1 MGPPGEITAPNVTN
15 RPSLGEDMYSREKAP
30 VTRGLGSLTEPAKGR
45 AEPISPEG
53 RRTVAVEFELSGPD
67 HDALITGGMPSQLI
81 DTDPEESAEWR
92 ASFDALLENAGPTRA
107 RYVMLSLLQR
117 AAEKS
122 VGVPSLRNSDYINT
136 IPPERE
142 PDFPGDEAMERRI
155 RAYMRWN
162 AAMLVHRAQRPGVGV
177 GGHISSYA
185 SSASLYE
192 VGFNHF
198 FRGKDHPGG
207 GDQIFYQGHASPGMY
222 ARAFLEGRLSEDQ
235 LDGFR
240 QERSHPAG
248 GLSSYPHPRLMPDFW
263 EFPTVSMGLGPLNA
277 IYQARFNRY
286 LQARGIK
293 DTSDQHV
300 WAFLGDGET
309 DEVESLGAI
318 GLAAREELDNLTF
331 VVNCNLQRL
340 DGPVRGNGKI
350 IQELESYFRGAG
362 WNVIKVV
369 WGREWDPLL
378 AQDREGALVN
388 LMNVTPDGD
397 FQTYKAEDGA
407 FVRENFFG
415 RDPRALKL
423 IEGWDNDKV
432 WGLRRGGHDYRK
444 LYAAYSAAMAH
455 KGQPTVILAK
465 TVKGWGLGPHFEGRN
480 STHQMKKLTLEDIQ
494 TFRDRLGIPFSDD
507 QLDKYTPPYYHPG
520 KDSAEYTYM
529 MERRAKLGG
538 PLPSRIVRAKPLAQ
552 PDDSAYES
560 VTRGSGKQE
569 VATTMAFV
577 RMLKDLFKD
586 PVIGPRI
593 VPIIPDEARTF
604 GMDSLFPTQKIY
616 SPHGQTYTSVDRE
629 LMLSYKESKQGV
641 ILHEGINEAGSVA
654 SFTAVGTSYATHG
667 EPMIPIYIFYS
678 MFGFQRTGDSFWA
691 AADQL
696 TRGFVFGA
704 TAGRTT
710 LNGEGLQHED
720 GHSHLLA
727 STNPAVVSYDPA
739 FAYEIGHIFKDG
751 LRRMYGEESE
761 NVYYYLTVYNEPYVQ
776 PAEPAGVDVAGIL
789 GGIYKYAPATTTHS
803 KKVQLLASG
812 VAVNWALKAQQL
824 LAEDWGVSADVWS
837 VTSWN
842 ELRRNGLEVDRHNM
856 LHPEEGR
863 EEAFVTS
870 QLKGSTGPVV
880 AVSDFMRAVQDQIAP
895 WVEGAFTSLGTDGF
909 GLSDT
914 RGALRRHFRVDAE
927 SITVAALYELNRLGE
942 IDIDIVKSAL
952 EKYAIDDVSAADPG
966 NTEGSG

>member
-1 MGPPGEITAPNVTN
+1 VTN
-15 RPSLGEDMYSREKAP
+15 RPWLGEDRHRARKTP
-30 VTRGLGSLTEPAKGR
+30 VTRDPGSLAGPAKGW
-45 AEPISPEG
+45 ADPISPEG
-53 RRTVAVEFELSGPD
+53 RQTVAVEFELSGPD
-67 HDALITGGMPSQLI
+67 QDPLITGGMPSQLI

-155 RAYMRWN
+155 RSFMRWN

-240 QERSHPAG
+240 QELSHPAG

-423 IEGWDNDKV
+423 IEGWNDEKV

-520 KDSAEYTYM
+520 KDSAEYAYM

-538 PLPSRIVRAKPLAQ
+538 PLPSRIVRPKALAQ
-552 PDDSAYES
+552 PDDSVYES

-616 SPHGQTYTSVDRE
+616 SPHGQTYTSVDRD

-667 EPMIPIYIFYS
+667 EPMIPIYVFYS

-751 LRRMYGEESE
+751 LRRMYGENSE

-776 PAEPAGVDVAGIL
+776 PAEPASVDVTGIL
-789 GGIYKYAPATTTHS
+789 GGIYKYAPATTSHS
-803 KKVQLLASG
+803 KKAQLLASG

-824 LAEDWGVSADVWS
+824 LADDWGVSADVWS

-863 EEAFVTS
+863 QEAFVTS

-895 WVEGAFTSLGTDGF
+895 WVEGEFISLGTDGF

-914 RGALRRHFRVDAE
+914 RGALRRHFRVDGE
-927 SITVAALYELNRLGE
+927 SIAVAALYELNRLGE
-942 IDIDIVKSAL
+942 VDISVVKSAL
-952 EKYAIDDVSAADPG
+952 DKYAIHDVSAADPG